1 MSWYGDPDALD
12 RLAGALGE
20 QAVHVREQ
28 AGSVRSLPA
37 RAHWRG
43 PAADAFH
50 ASVTREALALDRT
63 AEELED
69 AAQALRA
76 HAASVREQVARI
88 RALEHAITSWFSSQ
102 VSRVEHVFA
111 DLPLPGA
118 KEWVEV
124 GEYLRGRG
132 VPV

>member
-1 MSWYGDPDALD
+1 
-12 RLAGALGE
+12 
-20 QAVHVREQ
+20 
-28 AGSVRSLPA
+28 
-37 RAHWRG
+37 
-43 PAADAFH
+43 
-50 ASVTREALALDRT
+50 
-63 AEELED
+63 
-69 AAQALRA
+69 
-76 HAASVREQVARI
+76 VARI